1 MNEVKQA
8 EAKARLNFAMNPDY
22 RQNPYPKDSREY
34 HVYLNEINHLETKE
48 QLEQSRWGY

>member
-1 MNEVKQA
+1 MNEVKQ
-8 EAKARLNFAMNPDY
+8 KALIAFNTNPDY

-48 QLEQSRWGY
+48 LEQQRWGY